1 MSWKISSKDKYVIMA
16 SAGLLQFLTGQS
28 VFDIIALVREY
39 DYIFS
44 LFVSLSFVLIING
57 FRSFIAFI
65 NKTYFFFIKED
76 LPLLNFMWRLPA
88 ISLLFET
95 NRIWYRHDVLPLLQT
110 IYIYIFM
117 YFASTFSHINIFYH
131 IYIYYIF
138 VILFYPLI

>member
-65 NKTYFFFIKED
+65 NKTFFF
-76 LPLLNFMWRLPA
+76 LLKKIYLYW
-88 ISLLFET
+88 ISCEGCLRYHYYLKQIEYDTDTMFFPFS
-95 NRIWYRHDVLPLLQT
+95 RQF
-110 IYIYIFM
+110 IYIYSCTLPLHFLILTYATIF
-117 YFASTFSHINIFYH
+117 
-131 IYIYYIF
+131 IYIVFLSYYF
-138 VILFYPLI
+138 FL